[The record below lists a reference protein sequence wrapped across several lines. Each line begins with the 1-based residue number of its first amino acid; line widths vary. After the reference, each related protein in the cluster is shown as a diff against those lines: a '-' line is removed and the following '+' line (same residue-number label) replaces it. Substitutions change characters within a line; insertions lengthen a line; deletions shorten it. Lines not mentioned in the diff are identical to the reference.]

1 VRRTTYNHVRVARA
15 LAPGALRTDGAVNG
29 ITVDRFVNDV
39 YFRSVTFAVHAGA
52 ITDGEHAVTIQDSE
66 NGSDWA
72 AAAASDVQGSL
83 PTLTSASANTV
94 AEIGY
99 VGPRRYVRM
108 VLTTSESTTGGYI
121 DAVALLGV
129 QPVKR

>member
-1 VRRTTYNHVRVARA
+1 
-15 LAPGALRTDGAVNG
+15 
-29 ITVDRFVNDV
+29 
-39 YFRSVTFAVHAGA
+39 
-52 ITDGEHAVTIQDSE
+52 VTIQDSE

>member
-1 VRRTTYNHVRVARA
+1 
-15 LAPGALRTDGAVNG
+15 
-29 ITVDRFVNDV
+29 V

-52 ITDGEHAVTIQDSE
+52 ITDGEHAVTIEDSA
-66 NGSDWA
+66 NGTDWV
-72 AAAASDVQGSL
+72 AAAASDLQGSL
-83 PTLTSASANTV
+83 PTLTDADANTV
-94 AEIGY
+94 TEVGY

-108 VLTTSESTTGGYI
+108 VLTTTDSTTGGYV